1 MNSMRPSGRIRTRIS
16 TGVCIAG
23 SNVSDVPFVGT
34 STRIRRNRSLVSN
47 AQEDLLIPTSRRKN
61 STRFLPR
68 LFVPFLPDRVAH
80 SDNQKEDFLALAS
93 TRKPDR
99 YERLPN
105 TWTRRVPRTFH
116 VLFSFS
122 PSIRVCPLDAPEKP
136 VYTYIACTLFNMPGC
151 RIVRYFPFFFQ

>member
-1 MNSMRPSGRIRTRIS
+1 MRPSGRTRTHIS
-16 TGVCIAG
+16 TGVCIAH
-23 SNVSDVPFVGT
+23 SDVSDVSFVGT
-34 STRIRRNRSLVSN
+34 STRIRRNRGLASN
-47 AQEDLLIPTSRRKN
+47 VQEDLLIPTSRRKN
-61 STRFLPR
+61 TTRF
-68 LFVPFLPDRVAH
+68 FIAPFLPDRVAH

-105 TWTRRVPRTFH
+105 AWTRRVPRTFH
-116 VLFSFS
+116 ILFSFS
-122 PSIRVCPLDAPEKP
+122 PPIRVCSLDAPEKP